1 METKQCRLCS
11 EVKSVDEFSK
21 DRAKKDGLRGLCKSC
36 DRAKS
41 SKWAKENPEK
51 SRARSRKS
59 QSSYRKRNPEK
70 TKEDNKKFRE
80 SNPDYQKNWQSN
92 NRDKQ
97 KEYAKSHYYS
107 SGKEKNLSR
116 NRKRRAILANCES
129 EPYSIE
135 DVLKEYGDV
144 CYLCKEKID
153 LDAPRWTKHDGWER
167 GLHIEHVED
176 LALGGADTLKNV
188 RPSHGICNLKKS
200 KMKRK

>member
-1 METKQCRLCS
+1 METKKCRDCD
-11 EVKSVDEFSK
+11 EVKPFSEFSK
-21 DRAKKDGLRGLCKSC
+21 DRVKKDGLRGVCKLC

-51 SRARSRKS
+51 ARARSRKS
-59 QSSYRKRNPEK
+59 QASYRKRNPDK

-80 SNPDYQKNWQSN
+80 SNPDYQKNWQSA

-97 KEYAKSHYYS
+97 REYAKKNYYQ
-107 SGKEKNLSR
+107 SGKAKSLAR

-135 DVLKEYGDV
+135 DVLQKYGDV
-144 CYLCKEKID
+144 CYLCGERID

-167 GLHIEHVED
+167 GLHIEHVVD
-176 LALGGADTLKNV
+176 LAVGGTDTLKNV

-200 KMKRK
+200 KRK